1 MASWAGPLLSPQ
13 PADSLR
19 VLRSVCESMRR
30 DGAKPVHWE
39 PLEFLCPDAL
49 PLAADI
55 LDHRS
60 VIRCVSKETRREFWQ
75 VSQKAKQT
83 YCVIPGWCSC
93 QSYSFEVLGSRNKLV
108 CKHELAVM
116 LATALGLGHTNE
128 LDEEKWAAELDLAT
142 RFSLNAH
149 GGA

>member
-1 MASWAGPLLSPQ
+1 MSVVLSFALCLHSMLRGTHLLAECEDAGGMVGLEQGLLPAVWALFQYAVG
-13 PADSLR
+13 
-19 VLRSVCESMRR
+19 
-30 DGAKPVHWE
+30 
-39 PLEFLCPDAL
+39 
-49 PLAADI
+49 AADI

-60 VIRCVSKETRREFWQ
+60 CIRCVSKETRREFWQ